1 MQQERQY
8 VGIDLHR
15 RRSVIVRMDQD
26 GNKLSCVRLPNDPA
40 ELAVEIAKAGEGPE
54 VVLEATYGYYWLVDL
69 LQEAG
74 ANVHVAHPSGLKWEG
89 RRVKND
95 EIDATDLADRLRMH
109 RLPEAWIAPPEVRE
123 LRELVRYRAKLVAL
137 RSGLK
142 AQVHAVMAKQGVLPP
157 FAEMFGPAGQRF
169 LDEVPFDRAYAL
181 RVESLRELVDALDKE
196 VTLFEREVHK
206 LLKDDKGYRAVQAI
220 DGVGKTMAAIFVAE
234 IGDIRRFSSPDK
246 LACWAGLTPRHDESD
261 TKVHRYNISKMGSKL
276 VRWAAIEAVAR
287 YHGGAP
293 IKGSYQRIA
302 ARRGNKIARVAAARK
317 LLHLV
322 YYGLRDGEVRCLA
335 KAG

>member
-40 ELAVEIAKAGEGPE
+40 ELSMEIAKAGEAPE
-54 VVLEATYGYYWLVDL
+54 VVLEATYGYYWLADL
-69 LQEAG
+69 LKDQG
-74 ANVHVAHPSGLKWEG
+74 AVVHLAHPSGLRWEG

-109 RLPEAWIAPPEVRE
+109 RLPEAWIAPPATRE
-123 LRELVRYRAKLVAL
+123 LRELVRHRAKLVAL

-157 FAEMFGPAGQRF
+157 LAELFGPAGQRF
-169 LDEVPFDRAYAL
+169 LDSVPFDRAYAL
-181 RVESLRELVDALDKE
+181 RVESLRELIDAFDKE
-196 VTLFEREVHK
+196 VTMFEREVHK
-206 LLKDDKGYRAVQAI
+206 LLRDDRGYRAVQAI

-234 IGDIRRFSSPDK
+234 IGDITRFSPPDK

-261 TKVHRYNISKMGSKL
+261 TKVHRYEISKMGSKL

-293 IKGSYQRIA
+293 IKPAYARIA
-302 ARRGNKIARVAAARK
+302 ARKGNKIARVAAARK
-317 LLHLV
+317 LLALV

>member
-1 MQQERQY
+1 MQPQQY

-15 RRSVIVRMDQD
+15 RRSVIVRMSGEGD
-26 GNKLSCVRLPNDPA
+26 KLSCVRLPNDP
-40 ELAVEIAKAGEGPE
+40 VEIAEEMAKAGESPE
-54 VVLEATYGYYWLVDL
+54 VVIEATYGWYWLVDL
-69 LQEAG
+69 LQENG
-74 ANVHVAHPSGLKWEG
+74 AKAHLAHPSGLKWEG
-89 RRVKND
+89 RRLKND

-123 LRELVRYRAKLVAL
+123 LRELVRHRAKLVAL

-142 AQVHAVMAKQGVLPP
+142 AQVHAVMAKQGVLPGLDD
-157 FAEMFGPAGQRF
+157 MFGPGGQAL
-169 LDEVPFDRAYAL
+169 LDAIPFDRAYAL
-181 RVESLRELVDALDKE
+181 RVESLRELVDAFDKE
-196 VTLFEREVHK
+196 VGLFEREIHK
-206 LLKDDKGYRAVQAI
+206 LLRDDKGYRAVQAI

-234 IGDIRRFSSPDK
+234 IGDVSRFSSPDK

-261 TKVHRYNISKMGSKL
+261 TKVHRYGISKQGAKL

-293 IKGSYQRIA
+293 IKPAYARIA

-317 LLHLV
+317 LLTLV

-335 KAG
+335 QAG

>member
-1 MQQERQY
+1 
-8 VGIDLHR
+8 
-15 RRSVIVRMDQD
+15 
-26 GNKLSCVRLPNDPA
+26 
-40 ELAVEIAKAGEGPE
+40 
-54 VVLEATYGYYWLVDL
+54 
-69 LQEAG
+69 
-74 ANVHVAHPSGLKWEG
+74 
-89 RRVKND
+89 
-95 EIDATDLADRLRMH
+95 MH
-109 RLPEAWIAPPEVRE
+109 RLPEAWVAPPATRE

-157 FAEMFGPAGQRF
+157 LSDMFGTTGQRF
-169 LDEVPFDRAYAL
+169 LDDVNFDPAYRL
-181 RVESLRELVDALDKE
+181 RVTSLRELIEALDNE
-196 VTLFEREVHK
+196 VTVFEREVHK

-234 IGDIRRFSSPDK
+234 IGDITRFSSPEK
-246 LACWAGLTPRHDESD
+246 LACWAGLTSRHDESD
-261 TKVHRYNISKMGSKL
+261 TKVRRYGISKQGSTL

-293 IKGSYQRIA
+293 IKSSYARIA

-317 LLHLV
+317 LLTLV

>member
-1 MQQERQY
+1 MHQERQY
-8 VGIDLHR
+8 VGIDLQR

-40 ELAVEIAKAGEGPE
+40 EVAVEIAKAGESPD
-54 VVLEATYGYYWLVDL
+54 VVLEATYGYYWLMDL
-69 LQEAG
+69 LQDQG
-74 ANVHVAHPSGLKWEG
+74 AAVHLAHPSGLKWEG
-89 RRVKND
+89 RRVKN

-109 RLPEAWIAPPEVRE
+109 RVPEAWIAPPEVRE
-123 LRELVRYRAKLVAL
+123 LREFVRYRAKLVAL

-142 AQVHAVMAKQGVLPP
+142 AQVHAVIAKQGVLPP
-157 FAEMFGPAGQRF
+157 LVEMFGPAGQRL

-181 RVESLRELVDALDKE
+181 RVESLRELVDALNKE

-206 LLKDDKGYRAVQAI
+206 LPRDDRGYRAVQAI

-234 IGDIRRFSSPDK
+234 IGDVSRFSSPDK

-261 TKVHRYNISKMGSKL
+261 AKVHRYGVTKMGSKL

-293 IKGSYQRIA
+293 IKSSYVRIA

-317 LLHLV
+317 LLTLV